1 MASAALAFDRAAADY
16 DQVFGGNPVGRLYRY
31 VFQERLLRLFAPG
44 ARLLDLGCGTGEDA
58 LFLGSRGYRVTGI
71 DAAPGMLARAREKAA
86 QQQRN
91 EARFVAGSFED
102 LELLGSDF
110 DGAYSNFG
118 ALNCADLR
126 AAGRAL
132 ARALRPGAPLLLS
145 VMGPRAER
153 PGAAPRVG
161 GIPLPVAYPTPG
173 QLQRAFGPEF
183 SWRPGFALGVLLP
196 SPRRSGWA
204 LRNPQAFGALA
215 IAESLV
221 RHWPI
226 LRGLGDH
233 NVIEGARR

>member
-1 MASAALAFDRAAADY
+1 
-16 DQVFGGNPVGRLYRY
+16 
-31 VFQERLLRLFAPG
+31 
-44 ARLLDLGCGTGEDA
+44 
-58 LFLGSRGYRVTGI
+58 
-71 DAAPGMLARAREKAA
+71 
-86 QQQRN
+86 
-91 EARFVAGSFED
+91 
-102 LELLGSDF
+102 
-110 DGAYSNFG
+110 
-118 ALNCADLR
+118 
-126 AAGRAL
+126 
-132 ARALRPGAPLLLS
+132 
-145 VMGPRAER
+145 MGPRAER

-183 SWRPGFALGVLLP
+183 SWRAGFALGVLLP